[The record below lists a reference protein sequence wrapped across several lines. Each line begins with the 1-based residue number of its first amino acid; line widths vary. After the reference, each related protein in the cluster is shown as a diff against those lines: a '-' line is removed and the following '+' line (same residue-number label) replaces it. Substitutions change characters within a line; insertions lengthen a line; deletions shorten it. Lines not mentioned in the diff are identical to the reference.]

1 MYYISN
7 YTHKIFTENQIKAVN
22 DIYGEDEFDEA
33 IKNGVFIP
41 IENPSVVD
49 FIKSGNMSGATYRYR
64 ELHNCKLKEAYDAVY
79 EMKRYMRSLGKKSN
93 KEEECDEE

>member
-22 DIYGEDEFDEA
+22 DIYGENEFDEA

-41 IENPSVVD
+41 IENPSVID
-49 FIKSGNMSGATYRYR
+49 FIKCGNMTGATYRYR
-64 ELHNCKLKEAYDAVY
+64 EIHNCKLKEAYDAVY
-79 EMKRYMRSLGKKSN
+79 EMKRYMHSLGKKSN
-93 KEEECDEE
+93 KEEKRNEE

>member
-41 IENPSVVD
+41 IESPSVVD
-49 FIKSGNMSGATYRYR
+49 FIKSGNMSGATYRNR

-79 EMKRYMRSLGKKSN
+79 AMKRDIRQFQKSN
-93 KEEECDEE
+93 KNKEKK

>member
-22 DIYGEDEFDEA
+22 DIYGKDEFNEA

-64 ELHNCKLKEAYDAVY
+64 EIHDCKLKEAYDAVY
-79 EMKRYMRSLGKKSN
+79 ALRRYMHSLGKKSN
-93 KEEECDEE
+93 KEEKCDEE

>member
-22 DIYGEDEFDEA
+22 DIYGKDEFNEA

-41 IENPSVVD
+41 IESPSVID
-49 FIKSGNMSGATYRYR
+49 FIKSGNMPGATYRYR
-64 ELHNCKLKEAYDAVY
+64 EIHNCKLKEAYDAVY
-79 EMKRYMRSLGKKSN
+79 EMKRYMRGLGKKSN
-93 KEEECDEE
+93 KEEK

>member
-22 DIYGEDEFDEA
+22 DIYGKDEFNEA

-64 ELHNCKLKEAYDAVY
+64 EIHDCKLKEAYDAVY
-79 EMKRYMRSLGKKSN
+79 EMKRYMRGLGKKSN
-93 KEEECDEE
+93 KEEK

>member
-22 DIYGEDEFDEA
+22 DIYGKDEFNEA

-64 ELHNCKLKEAYDAVY
+64 EIHDCKLKEAYDAVY
-79 EMKRYMRSLGKKSN
+79 ALRRYMRGLGKKSN
-93 KEEECDEE
+93 KEEK

>member
-22 DIYGEDEFDEA
+22 DIYGDDAGEA
-33 IKNGVFIP
+33 IKNVVFIP

-79 EMKRYMRSLGKKSN
+79 AMKRYMHSLGKKSN
-93 KEEECDEE
+93 KEEKCDEE